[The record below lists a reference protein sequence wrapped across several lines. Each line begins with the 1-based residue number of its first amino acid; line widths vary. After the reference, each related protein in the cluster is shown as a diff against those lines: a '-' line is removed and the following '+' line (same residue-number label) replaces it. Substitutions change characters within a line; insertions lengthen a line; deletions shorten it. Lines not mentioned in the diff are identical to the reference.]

1 MFNKIF
7 ILCIISISLFS
18 CYNRDEKVDINNL
31 IGNDYRLFQQTPIWD
46 LANAVEDENTAEIK
60 QIISKN
66 KNLIDYPDPKY
77 GNTLLS
83 LAVSNNQ
90 LVSVKKLLELGADP
104 NKHDKYEG
112 STPVIDACLSS
123 DPEILKLLLYF
134 GGDPNST
141 QNAPLEEDSLL
152 HQERT
157 FALRKAAA
165 YDIRYVK
172 LLVEAGA
179 DVNKTDSLYN
189 EGALETAIIQDNFE
203 IALYLL
209 KNGADYK
216 KKMSGTNEIP
226 KVDILYLLRLSIV
239 PLDSK
244 THSQKIQVIDFLR
257 NKGLNYW
264 TYPIPERVI
273 NQVKKRYPDEWQ
285 EYLKNY

>member
-1 MFNKIF
+1 MFNEML

-46 LANAVEDENTAEIK
+46 LAKAVEDENTAEIE

-152 HQERT
+152 HHERT

-189 EGALETAIIQDNFE
+189 EGALEIAIIQDNFE

-209 KNGADYK
+209 NNGADYK

-244 THSQKIQVIDFLR
+244 THSQKIQVIDFLK

-273 NQVKKRYPDEWQ
+273 NQAKRRYPDEWQ
-285 EYLKNY
+285 EYLKK